1 MANSSDEGFTDEPY
15 LHKFIGSLAK
25 GYKNSQR
32 NVIMRSAAAEMIN
45 FFVGDSLEGIRLN
58 RNMLGGYQRIR
69 NSTIIGETA
78 NAGAPGKVNNHNMK
92 KNTEEKP
99 CLQTQGPYSPVI

>member
-1 MANSSDEGFTDEPY
+1 MSSPAE
-15 LHKFIGSLAK
+15 

-69 NSTIIGETA
+69 NSTIIGETG
-78 NAGAPGKVNNHNMK
+78 NAGAPGKVKNHNLK
-92 KNTEEKP
+92 RTTEEKP
-99 CLQTQGPYSPVI
+99 CLQIQCPSIL

>member
-1 MANSSDEGFTDEPY
+1 MSSPAE
-15 LHKFIGSLAK
+15 

-78 NAGAPGKVNNHNMK
+78 NAGAPGKVKNHNLK
-92 KNTEEKP
+92 RTTEEKP
-99 CLQTQGPYSPVI
+99 CLQNECPSIL